1 MNAPNLETQLE
12 RLRAW
17 LRDCPRVVVAF
28 SGGVDSSLVLQVA
41 HEELGGRCL
50 ALLADSPSLPAA
62 EREDALQLAHEIGA
76 ALRVIATQET
86 TVPDYQANA
95 PNRCFHCKN
104 TVYAELAEETR
115 RFHPEAILVDG
126 MNAEDTL
133 DVRPGRAAAL
143 RHGVRS
149 PLCELGFGK
158 AAVRAAARH
167 LRLRVWDK
175 PAAACLASRV
185 AYGLPV
191 TDDLLRRIEAAEAA
205 LKADGLTELR
215 VRHHGEMVRIE
226 VPSGQLPLALAHA
239 QDWVAKLKALGWLY
253 VTLDLE
259 GLRHGSLNAVLQK
272 P

>member
-1 MNAPNLETQLE
+1 MNALPETNLD

-17 LRDCPRVVVAF
+17 LRQCPWVAVAY
-28 SGGVDSSLVLQVA
+28 SGGVDSSLLLQVA

-62 EREDALQLAHEIGA
+62 EREDALLLAHEMGA
-76 ALRVIATQET
+76 AVRVVPTLET
-86 TVPDYQANA
+86 AVPDYQANA

-104 TVYAELAEETR
+104 TVYAELVEETQ
-115 RFHPEAILVDG
+115 RFHPDAILLDG

-149 PLCELGFGK
+149 PLYELGFDK
-158 AAVRAAARH
+158 ETVRAAARH
-167 LRLRVWDK
+167 LGLRVWDK

-191 TDDLLRRIEAAEAA
+191 TDALLRRIESAEAY
-205 LKADGLTELR
+205 LKAQGLNEVR
-215 VRHHGEMVRIE
+215 VRHHGEIARIE
-226 VPSGQLPLALAHA
+226 VPAEMLSLTLENASAWSAQL
-239 QDWVAKLKALGWLY
+239 KSLGWLY
-253 VTLDLE
+253 VTLDLD
-259 GLRHGSLNAVLQK
+259 GLRHGSMNAPLLK
-272 P
+272 A